1 LMLPLQP
8 SRSDDLEQIA
18 AEFFAANP
26 DLSPETYQ
34 TDPEDR
40 CPWWQLPDDL

>member
-1 LMLPLQP
+1 MLPLQP

-26 DLSPETYQ
+26 DLDPDTYQ
-34 TDPEDR
+34 TDPEDC
-40 CPWWQLPDDL
+40 CPWWQLPDLF